1 MKRFVPLIIGLLL
14 SILLVPLHAQVNQEA
29 ASYLEGNWTG
39 KLKIQIYELTIV
51 FRFSLDESDSLKALM
66 DSPDQGAKDILV
78 DGISYEKDTLLL
90 TVSSVKGTYKG
101 IVNMNDTVMKGK
113 WMQSGMELDLDLT
126 KVNEIPE
133 LKRPQEPK
141 PPFPYIEEEIT
152 FENNEANI
160 KLAGT
165 LTIPNGKGPFPAV
178 ILVSGS
184 GPQDRNEEIMGHKP
198 FLVIADYLTRKN
210 IAVLRYDDRSMGESE
225 GDYRSA
231 TTVDFATDAAAAF
244 EFLKNH
250 KQINQ
255 EKIGIAGHSEGGLI
269 APMIAAKNKDIS
281 FIILL
286 AGPGTQGD
294 QVLIDQTE
302 LILKAE
308 DTDEKEI
315 EESIKTNKKI
325 YKILATTADNKKAA
339 KKIKKLSMKNFDESD
354 DTSEERIEQ
363 SIRVLTSDWFR
374 YFLSYNPYP
383 TLTKVQCPV
392 LALIG
397 ENDLQVPAKKNLE
410 AIERALTEGGNNN
423 FKLKELKGLNH
434 LFQTSETGSPGEYS
448 KIEETFSPEA
458 LELIVNWIQKVTK

>member
-1 MKRFVPLIIGLLL
+1 
-14 SILLVPLHAQVNQEA
+14 
-29 ASYLEGNWTG
+29 
-39 KLKIQIYELTIV
+39 
-51 FRFSLDESDSLKALM
+51 
-66 DSPDQGAKDILV
+66 
-78 DGISYEKDTLLL
+78 
-90 TVSSVKGTYKG
+90 
-101 IVNMNDTVMKGK
+101 
-113 WMQSGMELDLDLT
+113 
-126 KVNEIPE
+126 
-133 LKRPQEPK
+133 
-141 PPFPYIEEEIT
+141 
-152 FENNEANI
+152 
-160 KLAGT
+160 
-165 LTIPNGKGPFPAV
+165 
-178 ILVSGS
+178 
-184 GPQDRNEEIMGHKP
+184 MGHKP